1 MYSVLHV
8 FYRLVLKTLN
18 ESQKLW
24 VKNFLLEKRNL
35 RELPGGLVVRT
46 QHSDSQGRVWSLVRE
61 LKSHKLDRV
70 AKKKK
75 SWAERKE
82 GRLFYPSCSRTLLC
96 SMQMWSLATLSFIL
110 GDWIGTNLEL
120 GCCICVC
127 ISLVYSLTPCEE
139 KQNPHSLGQLHSSVS
154 PDIYFPF
161 WNIHFHLLIAGFNG
175 KERSSPAFH
184 WALSS
189 QRSLT
194 WDLV

>member
-1 MYSVLHV
+1 
-8 FYRLVLKTLN
+8 
-18 ESQKLW
+18 
-24 VKNFLLEKRNL
+24 
-35 RELPGGLVVRT
+35 
-46 QHSDSQGRVWSLVRE
+46 
-61 LKSHKLDRV
+61 
-70 AKKKK
+70 
-75 SWAERKE
+75 
-82 GRLFYPSCSRTLLC
+82 
-96 SMQMWSLATLSFIL
+96 MQVWSLATLSFIL

-127 ISLVYSLTPCEE
+127 ISLVYSLTPYEE

-189 QRSLT
+189 QRSLLKT
-194 WDLV
+194 WCNLFSHMCLLYMEQISMHWCDPRASVPRAPIGSPCLCKYVPFPPHTLNWDTADGVLLMLT